1 MLSFL
6 PMALLFLLL
15 LLLFFLLLPSF
26 SHSCPTIHPLC
37 DSDIDIYYPFYT
49 NNSLPGCNGTYL
61 VHCDDSSTPTVQFQD
76 YLRTVPY
83 PVKNISYS
91 DKTITIQQYP
101 QFTTLHP
108 SDSKC
113 SFLYEFKHPI
123 PHFDTPHLPIIDDL
137 YRYIPSCEWEGRDF
151 PLLGTNYK
159 YSVCTDFSFYFWTEL
174 ENGGLPRGVSPVCR
188 RARRAPLLEF
198 KLSFSRPAD
207 GLSLL
212 SAGFSHYL
220 ELHPDCFEKKL
231 CHKTNHVKKT
241 GIAIVGGTVA
251 LVTACC
257 IVICC
262 YYLIYRKKTLNN
274 DKNVE
279 NFLKKHG
286 SLAPNRYKYSDVKKI
301 TESFRN
307 KLGQGGYGSVFKGTL
322 IDGRLVAVK
331 VLSDSKG
338 NGEDFFNE
346 IASTG
351 RSSHVN
357 VVNLLGFCSEG
368 SKRALIYEYMCNG
381 SLDKLICSK
390 EPKTTLRWEKLYQIA
405 IGIARGL
412 EYLHRGCNTRI
423 VHFDIKP
430 HNILLDEDFR
440 PKISDFGLCKLCLRN
455 DSILSMEGTRGTAG
469 YIAPELFCRN
479 FGVVSSKS
487 DIYSYGMMVLEMAGG
502 RENIP
507 LDVQNTSETY
517 FPFSI
522 YKHLDHSG
530 GLRAYG
536 ATAETEEVV
545 RKMILVGLWC
555 IQTMPQNRPS
565 ITKVIEMLEGSIDD
579 LQVPPKPNL
588 SFPSSFGPIM
598 DISSCSHDG
607 CSSAVH

>member
-1 MLSFL
+1 
-6 PMALLFLLL
+6 MACTNSGGVCGFRKG
-15 LLLFFLLLPSF
+15 STNAETCYC
-26 SHSCPTIHPLC
+26 SHATSVGGKCVPT
-37 DSDIDIYYPFYT
+37 
-49 NNSLPGCNGTYL
+49 N
-61 VHCDDSSTPTVQFQD
+61 
-76 YLRTVPY
+76 
-83 PVKNISYS
+83 
-91 DKTITIQQYP
+91 
-101 QFTTLHP
+101 
-108 SDSKC
+108 
-113 SFLYEFKHPI
+113 
-123 PHFDTPHLPIIDDL
+123 
-137 YRYIPSCEWEGRDF
+137 
-151 PLLGTNYK
+151 
-159 YSVCTDFSFYFWTEL
+159 
-174 ENGGLPRGVSPVCR
+174 
-188 RARRAPLLEF
+188 
-198 KLSFSRPAD
+198 
-207 GLSLL
+207 
-212 SAGFSHYL
+212 
-220 ELHPDCFEKKL
+220 
-231 CHKTNHVKKT
+231 KTNHVKKT
-241 GIAIVGGTVA
+241 AIDIVGGTVA
-251 LVTACC
+251 LVTACG
-257 IVICC
+257 IVICCYYLIYICC

-286 SLAPNRYKYSDVKKI
+286 SLAPKRYKYSDVKKI

-322 IDGRLVAVK
+322 IDGRFVAVK

-357 VVNLLGFCSEG
+357 IVNLLGFCSEG

-381 SLDKLICSK
+381 SLDKLICLK

-440 PKISDFGLCKLCLRN
+440 PKISDFGLSKLCLRK
-455 DSILSMEGTRGTAG
+455 DSILSMEGTRGTVG

-487 DIYSYGMMVLEMAGG
+487 DIYSYGMMVLEMVGG

-507 LDVQNTSETY
+507 LDVQDTSETY

-530 GLRAYG
+530 GLQAYG

-588 SFPSSFGPIM
+588 SFPSFGPIM
-598 DISSCSHDG
+598 DILSCSNDG